1 MNLLKISLGI
11 VLVFSS
17 NQLMA
22 TEWEKIIQT
31 KQEVI
36 YVDSDSFDQTDNL
49 PSMIVKHARTKQPSG
64 SLLRYQFNCS
74 QHLFRT
80 LEATNGLKLTTKPS
94 FKPIQANSQVQQIES
109 LTCQIHKM
117 LGGS

>member
-1 MNLLKISLGI
+1 MKRIKISLSI
-11 VLVFSS
+11 LFILSS
-17 NQLMA
+17 NQLWA

-49 PSMIVKHARTKQPSG
+49 PSMIVKHAQSKQPSAT
-64 SLLRYQFNCS
+64 LLRYQFNCS
-74 QHLFRT
+74 QHMFRT
-80 LEATNGLKLTTKPS
+80 LDATNGLKLTTKPL
-94 FKPIQANSQVQQIES
+94 FKPIQANSQAQQIES